1 MPFFLISND
10 DRWMYQRFLSR
21 PLWHKRNDHASEVD
35 RGMAMAMLNKG
46 RSDSGRKAVKPASP
60 FPTTTALY
68 IFSASLTFSRWGFF
82 LYFIPAIKWHGA
94 CADRRRPAPAILHCR
109 YVQQRSGSYACM
121 ARYIIFAEVGIC
133 VNLVQEKMVLR
144 YRQSFFIQAIESP
157 TNGL

>member
-1 MPFFLISND
+1 
-10 DRWMYQRFLSR
+10 
-21 PLWHKRNDHASEVD
+21 
-35 RGMAMAMLNKG
+35 MAMLKKG
-46 RSDSGRKAVKPASP
+46 RSDSGRKAAKPAS
-60 FPTTTALY
+60 LSDDDRLVY
-68 IFSASLTFSRWGFF
+68 IFCFANVFQVSFF